1 MRGSSYFSRVAR
13 VGLVPGRMLAPPP
26 LLFAPA
32 MPQLDHFSLSPAA
45 SQGSVFKVSAPLPT
59 MPPHESLATRPPFE
73 AGAKPETPARAKDL
87 ESVPTSVGALANHT
101 EIHTVTP
108 SVAQILNAEVA
119 PIRSAPPKFSF
130 KQDEAHIAKAVQP
143 CQGQSDIRRTFAPNV
158 AITEQLQSPAAT
170 AVRSSFNETTPTSP
184 SRKCEAPEA
193 PRISD
198 AASLPQQPSRRN
210 ETVLPRPI
218 RQSEAIT
225 SRSYPERMRK
235 APENSSP
242 RVRIGI
248 VEVRVAPQTTPV
260 HVSPLMSSAAGPARE
275 PAVLARGFP
284 SFGLSQ
290 S

>member
-32 MPQLDHFSLSPAA
+32 MPQLDHFSLSPAG

-73 AGAKPETPARAKDL
+73 AAKPETPVRAKDP
-87 ESVPTSVGALANHT
+87 ESAPTSAGALGNRT
-101 EIHTVTP
+101 EIHTVTS
-108 SVAQILNAEVA
+108 SVAPILNAEVA
-119 PIRSAPPKFSF
+119 PIRSAPPKFSS
-130 KQDEAHIAKAVQP
+130 KQDEAPIAKAVQP
-143 CQGQSDIRRTFAPNV
+143 DVWRTFAPNV
-158 AITEQLQSPAAT
+158 AMIEQLQSPAAA
-170 AVRSSFNETTPTSP
+170 AVRPSFNETTPASHA
-184 SRKCEAPEA
+184 RKSDVSEA

-210 ETVLPRPI
+210 ETVVPRTT
-218 RQSEAIT
+218 RKSEAMT
-225 SRSYPERMRK
+225 SPSNPERRRK

-248 VEVRVAPQTTPV
+248 VEVRAAPQTTPAR
-260 HVSPLMSSAAGPARE
+260 VSPVMSSAAGPARE
-275 PAVLARGFP
+275 SAVLARGFP